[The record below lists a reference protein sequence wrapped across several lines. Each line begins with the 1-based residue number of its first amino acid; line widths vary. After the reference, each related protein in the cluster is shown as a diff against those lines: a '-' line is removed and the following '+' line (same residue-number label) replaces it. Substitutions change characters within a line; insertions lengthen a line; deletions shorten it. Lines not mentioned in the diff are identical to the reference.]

1 MGKRRFRI
9 LDTNVLIN
17 FWIQFRL
24 WQRSE
29 AEVRAFAQ
37 RLIQIYNTDLIASPV
52 RIEFLCGIT
61 GSNSPQL
68 WLTFIQAFKSIDEG
82 NVPRADWHEAERIAK
97 RVARHGRPRKLGD
110 CLLKAIALRLN
121 CDIVTADADF
131 ERRVLP

>member
-24 WQRSE
+24 WQRNE
-29 AEVRAFAQ
+29 AEVRMFAQ
-37 RLIQIYNTDLIASPV
+37 RLMRIYNTDLIASPV

-61 GSNSPQL
+61 SSHRPQL
-68 WLTFIQAFKSIDEG
+68 WTAFIQAFKTIDER
-82 NVPRADWHEAERIAK
+82 NIPRADWEEAERIAK
-97 RVARHGRPRKLGD
+97 RVSRHGRPRKLGD

-121 CDIVTADADF
+121 CDIVTADSDF
-131 ERRVLP
+131 EQRVRP